1 MQRMED
7 TRREEE
13 YIDFLGKRSRDEE
26 QQARDEWYILQC
38 KNILIEGRK
47 LTAARYQS
55 RRELDIKAA
64 DLKESELLEDEKQI
78 VINKIQ
84 HNQEK
89 IEQLKDNQK
98 DLEYNYNF
106 KVIKEVLL
114 KVVDLSSV
122 LEE

>member
-1 MQRMED
+1 MMQRMED

-26 QQARDEWYILQC
+26 QQARDEWQILQC

-78 VINKIQ
+78 VIHKIQ

-98 DLEYNYNF
+98 DLEYN
-106 KVIKEVLL
+106 
-114 KVVDLSSV
+114 
-122 LEE
+122 